1 MIGTTEAL
9 IIGGVILL
17 LFGAKKLP
25 ELAKSM
31 GQSKAAFDEGLKEG
45 MNEPLPEDSDGDKVE
60 EPDSEDDDE
69 DDDDGSGGGH
79 DHDESHN
86 PSGGGFG

>member
-1 MIGTTEAL
+1 MIGPTEAL
-9 IIGGVILL
+9 IIGGVVLL

-45 MNEPLPEDSDGDKVE
+45 MNEPLPEDSGEGKVE
-60 EPDSEDDDE
+60 EPDSEDDD
-69 DDDDGSGGGH
+69 DGSGGNG
-79 DHDESHN
+79 DEDGLHS
-86 PSGGGFG
+86 SAQGGFG